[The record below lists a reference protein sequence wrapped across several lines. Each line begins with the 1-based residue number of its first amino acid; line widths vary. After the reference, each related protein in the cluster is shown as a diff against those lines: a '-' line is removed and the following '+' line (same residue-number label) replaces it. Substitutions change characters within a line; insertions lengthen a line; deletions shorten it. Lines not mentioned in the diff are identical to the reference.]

1 MKTPW
6 NPMRS
11 APKDGTVILARLD
24 GSDVPHPI
32 IWVSGPDSSRATK
45 RRQKPGWYSSWDS
58 TRFEDWNLE
67 GWIHCPDHEE

>member
-1 MKTPW
+1 MKAQW

-24 GSDVPHPI
+24 NTDIPHPI
-32 IWVSGPDSSRATK
+32 VWVSGPDSSRATK
-45 RRQKPGWYSSWDS
+45 RRQKAGWYSSWDA